1 MIHQSK
7 ILVIIGSVRGQ
18 RLCPQIAQWVA
29 QLGHEA
35 TRREFEVVDLKDWK
49 LPMDDEPGIPA
60 VHDYVNAH
68 TSAWSEKISEA
79 GAIVFVAPQYNWG
92 YPAPLK
98 NAIDHLYKEWHG
110 KPAMIVS
117 YGHRG
122 GNKCAAQLRQV
133 LKGVHVKPVAKAL
146 LKLDKERIK
155 ANTGD
160 IDPAIAFARHR
171 QALTGGLMKLD
182 KAMRGPW
189 WRRVSAKTSPTE

>member
-7 ILVIIGSVRGQ
+7 ILVIIGSTRS
-18 RLCPQIAQWVA
+18 RRICPQIARWVA
-29 QLGHEA
+29 EIGRTSIE
-35 TRREFEVVDLKDWK
+35 RDFEVVDLKDWP

-60 VHDYVNAH
+60 AHDYLNDH
-68 TSAWSEKISEA
+68 TKAWSRKIADA

-92 YPAPLK
+92 YPAALK

-122 GNKCAAQLRQV
+122 GGKCAAQLRQV
-133 LKGVHVKPVAKAL
+133 LKGVHMKPVANAL
-146 LKLDKERIK
+146 LKIDKDRIK

-160 IDPAIAFARHR
+160 IDPAVTFARYK
-171 QALTGGLMKLD
+171 QTLTRGFRKLD
-182 KAMRGPW
+182 TAMRGPW
-189 WRRVSAKTSPTE
+189 WRHFSAKTSPTE

>member
-18 RLCPQIAQWVA
+18 RICPQIAQWVA
-29 QLGHEA
+29 HAGRQTTA
-35 TRREFEVVDLKDWK
+35 RDIEVVDLKDWK

-60 VHDYVNAH
+60 AHDYVNDH
-68 TSAWSEKISEA
+68 TKAWSRKIAEA

-92 YPAPLK
+92 YPAVLK

-122 GNKCAAQLRQV
+122 GGKCASQLRQV
-133 LKGVHVKPVAKAL
+133 LKGVHMKPVAKAL
-146 LKLDKERIK
+146 LKLDKKHIK

-160 IDPAIAFARHR
+160 IDPALTFTRHKL
-171 QALTGGLMKLD
+171 ALVKGFNKLD

-189 WRRVSAKTSPTE
+189 WRRFSAKTSPTG